1 MSFSVRCRSFARTCV
16 AVDSNMCEDTEV
28 APPRVEMAED
38 MCFLFLTDV
47 HTTHT
52 QIQNQKRKS
61 RHRHRHTHT
70 QSHA

>member
-38 MCFLFLTDV
+38 MCFLFLTDA
-47 HTTHT
+47 HTTNT
-52 QIQNQKRKS
+52 KS
-61 RHRHRHTHT
+61 ETYKWT
-70 QSHA
+70 